1 MLLNIAV
8 NFFSSSNKVLVLS
21 RRPEAGFFPGQ
32 SPANSSHHLSAQSGS
47 WAVSS
52 ACSPA
57 SSGCR
62 ETLGSGIRA
71 PEVSPPTPAPEALL
85 FSLNLSV
92 FIWLMG
98 VTVSTSQME
107 RRLQGAK
114 GGKSSTWE
122 TQQMHLCFWS
132 FLLPLPLPSLPSSFL
147 SLLPALFCIFLT
159 PSSLLP

>member
-47 WAVSS
+47 WAVSCG
-52 ACSPA
+52 CSPA
-57 SSGCR
+57 SRGIERPWVLESGHLQYLPR
-62 ETLGSGIRA
+62 PLPPET
-71 PEVSPPTPAPEALL
+71 LL

-98 VTVSTSQME
+98 VTVSTSQMK
-107 RRLQGAK
+107 RGLQGAK

-132 FLLPLPLPSLPSSFL
+132 FLLPLPLPSLPSSSL